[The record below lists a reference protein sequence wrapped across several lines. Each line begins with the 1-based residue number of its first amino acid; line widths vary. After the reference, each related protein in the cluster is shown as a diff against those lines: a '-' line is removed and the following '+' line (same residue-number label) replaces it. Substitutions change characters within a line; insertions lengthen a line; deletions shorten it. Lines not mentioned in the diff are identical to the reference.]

1 MSRLVNWAGNLL
13 VDGVLFPF
21 RGLAPAWGLTALSLV
36 TGLLFLF
43 VFKWT
48 SDQSGIADAKQRVKA
63 HLLELRLYA
72 HDMVLTMR
80 AQKDLFLANFGYI
93 RHSLRPMLIL
103 LVPVVLLLVH
113 LDVRYGFRPLEVG
126 ETTLLR
132 VRLSPAAP
140 AGAEPKLTLPAGL
153 ALDAPVLRI
162 QAEREFCYRLK
173 AIEPGDHQIQV
184 GVGQESAAK
193 SLRVG
198 GGLAAL
204 SLEIRQPSLF
214 SAFANPAE
222 RPLHS
227 DGAVQALAV
236 DYPPRDLKV
245 AGLNV
250 HWLVFFF
257 VVSVVPAY
265 LLKGLFGIEA

>member
-1 MSRLVNWAGNLL
+1 MSGLVHWVGNLL
-13 VDGVLFPF
+13 VEAVLFPF
-21 RGLAPAWGLTALSLV
+21 RGLDPGWGLAALSLV

-48 SDQSGIADAKQRVKA
+48 SNQAGIADAKQRVKA

-80 AQKDLFLANFGYI
+80 AQRDLFLANLGYI
-93 RHSLRPMLIL
+93 RHTLRPMLIL
-103 LVPVVLLLVH
+103 LIPVVLLLVH
-113 LDVRYGFRPLEVG
+113 LDARYGFRPLEVG

-140 AGAEPKLTLPAGL
+140 SGAEPKLQLPAGL
-153 ALDAPVLRI
+153 VLDAPVLRI
-162 QAEREFCYRLK
+162 RAEREFCYRLR
-173 AIEPGDHQIQV
+173 AAAAGEHQIQV
-184 GVGQESAAK
+184 AVGAQSAAK

-204 SLEIRQPSLF
+204 SSEIRQPSLL
-214 SAFANPAE
+214 SGFANPAE
-222 RPLHS
+222 PPLPS
-227 DGAVQALAV
+227 DGAVQSLAV
-236 DYPPRDLKV
+236 DYPAREIKV
-245 AGLNV
+245 AGIGV

-265 LLKGLFGIEA
+265 LVKGLFGVEA